1 MNAFRL
7 SPLLVTML
15 TACLLSAGCDEQKT
29 GGTAPSATTQA
40 VPPATTTAT
49 SAAAS
54 ASASASV
61 AAKPATPA
69 LPPADYDF
77 DVAHSKIG
85 FTVKHAMVSTAHG
98 AFKKFTGAV
107 HIDET
112 DLTKTVV
119 NLDIETDSIDTAD
132 AKRDTHLKSPEF
144 FDTKKFPKMTFKS
157 KTVERSGDG
166 YKVIGD
172 LTIKDVTKPVTLTL
186 DALSPEVKDP
196 WGGLR
201 RGTHAAGTL
210 NRTDFGLK
218 WNAALEAG
226 GVMVSEEVKLDID
239 IELTK
244 KKDATAAG
252 SASASASAAA
262 TAAPSASAAPKK

>member
-1 MNAFRL
+1 MNAFRWMG
-7 SPLLVTML
+7 PLCVTML
-15 TACLLSAGCDEQKT
+15 SAGLISAGCDEQKT
-29 GGTAPSATTQA
+29 GGTAPTASTQA
-40 VPPATTTAT
+40 APP
-49 SAAAS
+49 AAS
-54 ASASASV
+54 AMTITTPPASASV
-61 AAKPATPA
+61 AAQPAAPA
-69 LPPADYDF
+69 LPPADYEF
-77 DVAHSKIG
+77 DTAHSKLG

-98 AFKKFTGAV
+98 AFKKFTGVV

-119 NLDIETDSIDTAD
+119 NLDIDTESIDTAEP
-132 AKRDTHLKSPEF
+132 KRDAHLKSADF
-144 FDTKKFPKMTFKS
+144 FDVKKFPKMTFKS

-196 WGGLR
+196 YGFLR
-201 RGTHAAGTL
+201 RGTHASGAL

-244 KKDATAAG
+244 KKDAAAAG
-252 SASASASAAA
+252 SASTVPSAAA
-262 TAAPSASAAPKK
+262 SAPHKK